1 MKRVDKQLRNSK
13 AIIHKILTEKP
24 ECRNSDSFLYLAVL
38 EEYAKRD
45 ESPISLYSMSVHYF
59 LLHMQEHG
67 FPPFET
73 VRRNRQ
79 KIQQEY
85 PELAPCKKIAGYR
98 RLNEKRVRAYVRDD
112 AHEA

>member
-1 MKRVDKQLRNSK
+1 MRNSK
-13 AIIHKILTEKP
+13 AIIKQILTEKP

-79 KIQQEY
+79 KIQREC
-85 PELAPCKKIAGYR
+85 PELAPCGKIAAYR
-98 RLNEKRVRAYVRDD
+98 KLNEERMLGYIRDD
-112 AHEA
+112 AQ